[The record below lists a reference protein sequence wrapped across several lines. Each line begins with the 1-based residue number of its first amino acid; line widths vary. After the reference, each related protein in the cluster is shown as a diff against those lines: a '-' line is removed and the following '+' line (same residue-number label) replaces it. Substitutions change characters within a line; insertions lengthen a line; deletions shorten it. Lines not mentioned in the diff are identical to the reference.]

1 MKDRRISLAC
11 AAAAALCLAGSAFA
25 QDLSE
30 AVYGLD
36 QDSAEAAAAAPAPR
50 AGGPSSL
57 GPGTKTV
64 DVDCA
69 AGDSITDALKRKAD
83 ELIINISGL
92 CVEDVTVRR
101 DRVTFRGT
109 DPLTDGIQ
117 AATTD
122 DPFGAALLIRE
133 SRFIR
138 VENLKLTG
146 APRTGLR
153 IENARRHVYVD
164 NCRLEG
170 NDNFGLV
177 VLGGLT
183 DVTDT
188 VITGNGDA
196 GIAASENGFV
206 LCDNCTVVDNPAA
219 DEGFGVISSLASSVS
234 LRNSTVTANFALEAD
249 AGAFITVR
257 DSTIT
262 GNPDPVFGFGLGLIA
277 SDNGEITV
285 FDSTLNGSI
294 QVSNQGQ
301 IFLTA
306 VDQTS
311 NPVGNLVLDNGNLRV
326 RGRGGPTPVPSNLIG
341 TTSFVRFGRGIFQ
354 SGTNLDILTCNQGAD
369 AVCTAGVTKTSST
382 CALCP

>member
-1 MKDRRISLAC
+1 MNDRRFSVAC
-11 AAAAALCLAGSAFA
+11 AAVVALCLAGSAFA
-25 QDLSE
+25 QELSE

-36 QDSAEAAAAAPAPR
+36 QESAEARAAAPALR
-50 AGGPSSL
+50 AGGPSHL

-69 AGDSITDALKRKAD
+69 AGDSIAAALTRKAD

-109 DPLTDGIQ
+109 NPLTDGIQ

-122 DPFGAALLIRE
+122 DIFGAALLIRE

-138 VENLKLTG
+138 IENLKLTG

-153 IENARRHVYVD
+153 IENARRHIYVD

-177 VLGGLT
+177 VLGGLV

-196 GIAASENGFV
+196 GIAASESGFV
-206 LCDNCTVVDNPAA
+206 LCDNCTVGGNPAD
-219 DEGFGVISSLASSVS
+219 DEGFGIISSLASSVQ

-262 GNPDPVFGFGLGLIA
+262 ANPDPVFGFGLAVIA
-277 SDNGEITV
+277 SDNGEVTL
-285 FDSTLNGSI
+285 FDSTLHGSI
-294 QVSNQGQ
+294 QVGSQGQ
-301 IFLTA
+301 VFLTA

-311 NPVGNLVLDNGNLRV
+311 NPFDNQVFDNGNLRA
-326 RGRGGPTPVPSNLIG
+326 RGRGGPTPVPTNLLG
-341 TTSFVRFGRGIFQ
+341 TTSFQRFARGIFQ
-354 SGTNLDILTCNQGAD
+354 SGANLDVLTCTLGAD
-369 AVCTAGVTKTSST
+369 AVCTGGVTKTSST